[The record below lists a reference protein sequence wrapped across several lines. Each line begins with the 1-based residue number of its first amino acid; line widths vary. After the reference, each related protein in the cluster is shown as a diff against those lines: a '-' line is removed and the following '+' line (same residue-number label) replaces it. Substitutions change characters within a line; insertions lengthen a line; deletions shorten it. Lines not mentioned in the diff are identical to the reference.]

1 MLPLQMLLAIIGFGI
16 FVVGVSLV
24 FLMLFWQRKG
34 RFTVEVLTTTNTI
47 ILSVSTPTA
56 MMLILA
62 AIYVSGGL
70 MAIGIL
76 AVSAILGLLLV
87 KAKSRYAG

>member
-1 MLPLQMLLAIIGFGI
+1 MLLAIIGFGI

-76 AVSAILGLLLV
+76 AASAILGLLLV

>member
-1 MLPLQMLLAIIGFGI
+1 MLLAIIGFGI

>member
-1 MLPLQMLLAIIGFGI
+1 MLLAIIGFGI

-34 RFTVEVLTTTNTI
+34 RFTVEVLTTANTI